1 MAILL
6 ILSAS
11 ECWHF
16 QMCADT
22 NNARVSQTR
31 PYSRLG
37 PKPVTCC
44 WKTILKML
52 WSKAVRADDKTNK
65 MPSVEAGF
73 LDCAAGPTGASQ
85 TETKSDRPRC
95 WRKHD
100 VIGQDIQYII
110 ELSSLSHSFG
120 GEGLTFCNDLQ
131 RTLLRSCKA
140 VFVTNMS
147 TAAEVFILLRLS
159 LIKKRDYS
167 TLFNGKKSHKLPR
180 QVM

>member
-1 MAILL
+1 MHVCLRHGHIQDLDPNLSPAAERQSLKCSGARLCAQMTKPIKCRAWRRDSWIVLL
-6 ILSAS
+6 DRL
-11 ECWHF
+11 
-16 QMCADT
+16 
-22 NNARVSQTR
+22 AR
-31 PYSRLG
+31 
-37 PKPVTCC
+37 
-44 WKTILKML
+44 
-52 WSKAVRADDKTNK
+52 DK
-65 MPSVEAGF
+65 
-73 LDCAAGPTGASQ
+73 LR
-85 TETKSDRPRC
+85 KSDRPRC

-120 GEGLTFCNDLQ
+120 GEGLTFCTDLQ

-159 LIKKRDYS
+159 LIKKRHYS